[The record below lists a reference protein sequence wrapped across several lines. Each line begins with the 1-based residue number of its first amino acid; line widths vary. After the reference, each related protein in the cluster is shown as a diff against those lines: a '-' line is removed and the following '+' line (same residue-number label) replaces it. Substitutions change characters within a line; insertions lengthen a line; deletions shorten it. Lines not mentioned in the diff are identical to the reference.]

1 MLTNLRGISPLS
13 ETMSDNTLERQRAER
28 ALITKTP
35 SLPHKNLLKTNYSDT
50 NGNDV
55 SKNVYK
61 GRKTFVFWTLVCL
74 LFILAIGNLILTFI
88 ILAVLRLGQGL
99 ESMEFLPEHNAIK
112 FFGETNL
119 DHVYK
124 KDGLIESFQD
134 VPMVISSENGSV
146 LFNLQT
152 RLSRSDT
159 RLTVNNSGVFIR
171 GVNSFD
177 LIEPAT
183 GETVFS
189 TNSAEMSITE
199 PLNNLVAKQ
208 VSTKRISS
216 PVDEDLLLRSEAS
229 AHLQGAEGT
238 HMESKLLHWS
248 ADQDIYLKSINGSIV
263 LSGKEGVFI
272 DVRYLP
278 IAVPL
283 NKGDR
288 AIGQFKVCVCMP
300 QGKLFRVAVPSGQ
313 KVTCSHVNM
322 TGDLNPCL

>member
-1 MLTNLRGISPLS
+1 MLTNLRGASPLS

-28 ALITKTP
+28 ALIAKTS
-35 SLPHKNLLKTNYSDT
+35 SLPHKNSGLRNYSDK
-50 NGNDV
+50 NGNEV
-55 SKNVYK
+55 SKSLYR
-61 GRKTFVFWTLVCL
+61 GRKTFAFWTLVCL
-74 LFILAIGNLILTFI
+74 LFVLAIGNLILTFT
-88 ILAVLRLGQGL
+88 ILAVLRLGHGL

-112 FFGETNL
+112 FFGDTNL

-124 KDGLIESFQD
+124 KDGLIESFKD
-134 VPMVISSENGSV
+134 VPMSINSESGAV
-146 LFNLQT
+146 VFNLQT

-159 RLTVNNSGVFIR
+159 RLTVNASGVFVR
-171 GVNSFD
+171 GVNSFE
-177 LIEPAT
+177 LTEPET

-189 TNSAEMSITE
+189 TSSAELTLSE
-199 PLNNLVAKQ
+199 AVNNLVAKQ

-216 PVDEDLLLRSEAS
+216 PVDEDLLLRSDTS
-229 AHLQGAEGT
+229 VHLQGAEGT
-238 HMESKLLHWS
+238 HMESKTLHWS

-278 IAVPL
+278 IAAPL
-283 NKGDR
+283 TRTGGV
-288 AIGQFKVCVCMP
+288 GQFKVCVCMP